1 MKVSVSLEGKHMSDN
16 VVNIKIL
23 DRNYRVMCPPGQEV
37 ALREAAEQLYTRM
50 AETRA
55 STKLTNME
63 QIAIMAALNLCH
75 EWIQERAT
83 ESKKIA
89 ALEDKISLLQ
99 ATIEKAMGRPK
110 SSANETKSTLP
121 PSSSNAE

>member
-1 MKVSVSLEGKHMSDN
+1 MSGN
-16 VVNIKIL
+16 VVDIKVL

-37 ALREAAEQLYTRM
+37 ALREAAEQLDTRM

-75 EWIQERAT
+75 EWIQERTT
-83 ESKKIA
+83 EGKKIA

-99 ATIEKAMGRPK
+99 ATIEKAMGQPK
-110 SSANETKSTLP
+110 YSANEQQSERKVTPS
-121 PSSSNAE
+121 PSSSTPE